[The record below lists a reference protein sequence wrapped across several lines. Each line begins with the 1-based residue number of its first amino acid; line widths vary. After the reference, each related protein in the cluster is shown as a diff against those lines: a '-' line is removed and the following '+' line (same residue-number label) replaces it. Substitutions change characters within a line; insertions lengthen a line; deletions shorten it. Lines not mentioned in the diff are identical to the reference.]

1 MTLSASPSIS
11 TRPAAADAAADGKR
25 VTRSFHLDG
34 PTITL
39 DRRVNAFRPDIADV
53 ALAGSLFASHYAA
66 PMPRACAA
74 PAAMMRNAADP
85 KAEAVSQILHGE
97 GFAVLDL
104 AQGWAWG
111 YSLHDH
117 YVGYVAASALGAPV
131 AADHVV
137 MAREA
142 IVFAGPSIKTAALAT
157 LPFASKL
164 SGTIDGNFLALAEG
178 GFVHARH
185 VAPLDQRA
193 SDPVAIAEALLGAP
207 YLWGGRGGGG
217 IDCSGLVQIALAASG
232 VTAPRDTDQQRTQ
245 TGDELPEE
253 ARLRRGDLIY
263 FPGHVGMM
271 VDEERLI
278 HANAHWMAVTVEP
291 LADVTARLKPDHDRP
306 ILSRRRL
313 PQ

>member
-1 MTLSASPSIS
+1 
-11 TRPAAADAAADGKR
+11 
-25 VTRSFHLDG
+25 
-34 PTITL
+34 
-39 DRRVNAFRPDIADV
+39 
-53 ALAGSLFASHYAA
+53 
-66 PMPRACAA
+66 MPRACIA
-74 PAAMMRNAADP
+74 PAAMMRSAAHP
-85 KAEAVSQILHGE
+85 ESAAVSQLLHGE

-117 YVGYVAASALGAPV
+117 YVGYVEASALGDPIT
-131 AADHVV
+131 ADHVV
-137 MAREA
+137 IAREA
-142 IVFAGPSIKTAALAT
+142 IVFAGPSIKAAALAT
-157 LPFASKL
+157 LPFASRL
-164 SGTIDGNFLALAEG
+164 SGKIDGNFLALADG

-185 VAPLDQRA
+185 VAPFDVRQD
-193 SDPVAIAEALLGAP
+193 DPVAIAEAMIGAP
-207 YLWGGRGGGG
+207 YLWGGRGAGG
-217 IDCSGLVQIALAASG
+217 IDCSGLVQIALAATG
-232 VTAPRDTDQQRTQ
+232 TAAPRDTDQQRTQ

-313 PQ
+313 TQ